1 MSLNIASGQ
10 LASSNTAVATAVQ
23 TDVWNLRLYNT
34 SASLPQTVT
43 VQTKR
48 ASSISGAVATP
59 TAYTIWQGVIPV
71 SGSAVIS
78 NIPVESGDILL
89 AGTTTATNTN
99 YDLTGLGLQPGTLD
113 AKSTGALS
121 SVIYDKNGNTQT
133 IAGSVVPSVQ
143 ALTASGNTISNSAAI
158 TAGNPFAVVLVSSA
172 NNAINTTLLPVAT
185 IGQQVTIYNLSGA
198 ATLGVFP
205 QVSSTIF
212 AGNTNLGTNA
222 IYNIPAGGSRTFTAG
237 TATAWYSEL
246 QSSPT

>member
-34 SASLPQTVT
+34 SASVPQTVT
-43 VQTKR
+43 LQTKR
-48 ASSISGAVATP
+48 ASNISGAVASP
-59 TAYTIWQGVIPV
+59 TAYTIWQGVIPA
-71 SGSAVIS
+71 SGSAVIG

-113 AKSTGALS
+113 AKSGGALTAQ
-121 SVIYDKNGNTQT
+121 VFDKNGNLQG
-133 IAGSVVPSVQ
+133 ASSVAAPSVQ
-143 ALTASGNTISNSAAI
+143 ALNGSGNTISNSAVI
-158 TAGNPFAVVLVSSA
+158 TAGNPFAVVLVSAA
-172 NNAINTTLLPVAT
+172 NNAVNTTLLPVAT
-185 IGQQVTIYNLSGA
+185 VGQQITVYNLSGA

-205 QVSSTIF
+205 QVGSTIF

-222 IYNIPAGGSRTFTAG
+222 IYNIPAGGSRTFSAG
-237 TATAWYSEL
+237 STTAWYSEL